1 MATIRKR
8 NDRWQVQVRRQGFA
22 PVARSFRLRTDAQ
35 EWAREMERQADRQEL
50 PTCRKALDEIRLGD
64 LLIRYRDEILPDK
77 KSRVIESIILNAFLK
92 DDMSKN
98 VVRVGTPVTF
108 AKYRDSRLKSL
119 RVRSNV
125 SWQPHPPHVPDC
137 HQ

>member
-50 PTCRKALDEIRLGD
+50 SISRHTLQQITLGE
-64 LLIRYRDEILPDK
+64 LVTRYRDTVTSKKKIEQPVVWKFPDG
-77 KSRVIESIILNAFLK
+77 VI
-92 DDMSKN
+92 M
-98 VVRVGTPVTF
+98 
-108 AKYRDSRLKSL
+108 
-119 RVRSNV
+119 
-125 SWQPHPPHVPDC
+125 HPDIPI
-137 HQ
+137 